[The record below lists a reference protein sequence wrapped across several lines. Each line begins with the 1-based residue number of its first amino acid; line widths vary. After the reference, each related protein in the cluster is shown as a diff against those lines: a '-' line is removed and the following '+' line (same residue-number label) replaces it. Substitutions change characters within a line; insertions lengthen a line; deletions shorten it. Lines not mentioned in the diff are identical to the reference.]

1 MFLYGRNITDHE
13 FQGPPEDH
21 LTMAPCLAEPHS
33 TDKTY
38 NFSLENKQQLNI
50 NIASFLLV
58 TLASQT
64 KKHGTTEVVQLRK
77 QSITS
82 LLIRIIGGLLKRY
95 GKQ

>member
-1 MFLYGRNITDHE
+1 MFLNGKSLTDHE

-21 LTMAPCLAEPHS
+21 LTLAPCLAEPHS

-50 NIASFLLV
+50 NIASFFLV
-58 TLASQT
+58 TLASPNE
-64 KKHGTTEVVQLRK
+64 KYGTTEVVQLRK

-82 LLIRIIGGLLKRY
+82 LLIRIIGGLLKRHE
-95 GKQ
+95 KK